1 MPRSILDTHPH
12 IAAQFHPEKNGDM
25 LASALTFGS
34 KKKVWW
40 LCPNTSCV
48 HKCPHEWEATVQNRC
63 AKTKPSGC
71 PHCGINGKMRC
82 IHRTIAHTHPKI
94 AAELHPKKNGEVTA
108 ESIPSYSNQ
117 ELWFLCPE
125 KFECGC
131 LHEYTTIVSNRT
143 LNGTGC
149 PFCGDSPKN
158 VCVHRSIVHT
168 HPEIAAQWHPR
179 KNGTLTPSE
188 FSYGSNVDIWWLCP
202 IKCEYGCLH
211 EWQARIVTRC
221 KLECG
226 CPYCAPT
233 HKKVCIHNSIV
244 TTEPQ
249 VAAEWDYVKNV
260 GLDPTTIPRSS
271 EIEAY
276 FTCLNGHSYC
286 ATVGNRCRGGTGC
299 SKCRHKTQK
308 ILYEFLKS
316 HYPDTENEFRL
327 EATGMRRFDF
337 CIPSLH
343 TIIEL
348 DGAQH
353 FFQVANWQSADE
365 TRTIDIDKTRAA
377 LAAGFNVIRISQQDV
392 YASSFRGDSSW
403 TTESMLAAI
412 NSVSEMRVQYIS
424 RDPELYRAH
433 VDALALQ
440 SPLL

>member
-48 HKCPHEWEATVQNRC
+48 HKCPHEWEAPVQNRC

-71 PHCGINGKMRC
+71 PHCGINGKAHC

-117 ELWFLCPE
+117 ELWFLC
-125 KFECGC
+125 
-131 LHEYTTIVSNRT
+131 
-143 LNGTGC
+143 
-149 PFCGDSPKN
+149 
-158 VCVHRSIVHT
+158 
-168 HPEIAAQWHPR
+168 PEIAAQWHPR

-276 FTCLNGHSYC
+276 FLCPLGHSYC

-308 ILYEFLKS
+308 FLYEFLKS

-327 EATGMRRFDF
+327 EATGLRRFDF
-337 CIPSLH
+337 WIPSLH

-440 SPLL
+440 YHIL

>member
-1 MPRSILDTHPH
+1 MPSILSTHPT
-12 IAAQFHPEKNGDM
+12 AASIWHPTKNG
-25 LASALTFGS
+25 ART
-34 KKKVWW
+34 
-40 LCPNTSCV
+40 PTNTTRGQHLKIWILMQCK
-48 HKCPHEWEATVQNRC
+48 HEGCNCPHEYEVVPSNFFRKDGTI
-63 AKTKPSGC
+63 AKCG
-71 PHCGINGKMRC
+71 HCCLAHHCKHKM
-82 IHRTIAHTHPKI
+82 IAHTHPEI

-117 ELWFLCPE
+117 ELCFLCPK

-131 LHEYTTIVSNRT
+131 PHEYKSIVSNRT
-143 LNGTGC
+143 RHGNGC

-168 HPEIAAQWHPR
+168 HPEIAAQWNPT
-179 KNGTLTPSE
+179 KNGGLTPTE
-188 FSYGSNVDIWWLCP
+188 FSHGSNVDIWWLCP
-202 IKCEYGCLH
+202 IKCEHGCLH
-211 EWQARIVTRC
+211 EWRARINTRC
-221 KLECG
+221 GRKHG

-299 SKCRHKTQK
+299 PTCKHKTQK
-308 ILYEFLKS
+308 FLYEFLKS

-348 DGAQH
+348 DGAHH

-377 LAAGFNVIRISQQDV
+377 LAAGFNVIRISQEDV

-424 RDPELYRAH
+424 RDPELYREH

-440 SPLL
+440 PPLL